1 MNHDAI
7 MNAHDEDKSK
17 MEEQAIKVAQR
28 AAEALRQSRM
38 LRNRDNVAVPT
49 WTGKSGAAGAPSSVK
64 KKFGSTVSVQLVG
77 SSTSSAELV
86 NGEENARNG
95 LVAGAYSGK
104 ALSSTE
110 LLARMRGNQEKA
122 ARHGL
127 EHQLELGTSSNGGG
141 RSVSIGSSRTSNNVS
156 AQPEVLIRQICT
168 FIQQRC
174 GRTDSASIV
183 NYFRDRVPS
192 KDLPLFKN
200 LLKAIASLEKNSSGS
215 FWILKPEYQERNSQS

>member
-17 MEEQAIKVAQR
+17 MEEQALKVAQR

-168 FIQQRC
+168 FIQQRG
-174 GRTDSASIV
+174 GRTDSDSIV

>member
-17 MEEQAIKVAQR
+17 MEEQALKVAQR

-168 FIQQRC
+168 FIQQRG

>member
-168 FIQQRC
+168 FIQQRG